1 MTEAHAQ
8 ILVDILPLL
17 VPEMILAGVACIVFL
32 GGTVRADR
40 HLWGAVTLAGFAAA
54 QVALH
59 FSAEPTLAA
68 AAPLSPVLFD
78 PLTNLLRGFGFLTGI
93 LFTLLSWNEVD
104 DRRAA
109 DWHACLL
116 ILVAGIG
123 LTAAANDLVL
133 MFLVLELISIPTY
146 VMLYVPREDALMQE
160 AALKYFLLSVFSSAL
175 VLFGFSYLYG
185 MTGETNLTRILQA
198 LNSPELTASDTPL
211 LATVALVTIVAGLGF
226 RLKAAPFHF
235 YAPDVF
241 QGGPVVM
248 SALLAWVHKAT
259 GFIALLR
266 ILGYVLPPN
275 VPSRHL
281 LGAGLSEQTPIL
293 LWFLAA
299 ITMTWGNVL
308 GLAQVNVKR
317 LFAYSTI
324 AHAGYMLVALSTA
337 SYLRSDPG
345 GADGIEALLFYL
357 VAYGVTTVGAFA
369 VIAYLS
375 TPERPVDTIDD
386 LAGLSRSH
394 PALALMMAIFLFS
407 LIGIPLT
414 AGFTGKFL
422 VFFGAMAVEGDH
434 AHLYWILAL
443 IGVVNAAIGG
453 WYYLRLIAVMYLRQP
468 LQPLTP
474 RPNLPGL
481 ATLIV
486 CAVLTVGFGVPPG
499 SNWLMKHV
507 QEAAGTVH
515 ERPGPR
521 AEMAR

>member
-1 MTEAHAQ
+1 
-8 ILVDILPLL
+8 
-17 VPEMILAGVACIVFL
+17 
-32 GGTVRADR
+32 
-40 HLWGAVTLAGFAAA
+40 
-54 QVALH
+54 
-59 FSAEPTLAA
+59 
-68 AAPLSPVLFD
+68 
-78 PLTNLLRGFGFLTGI
+78 
-93 LFTLLSWNEVD
+93 
-104 DRRAA
+104 
-109 DWHACLL
+109 
-116 ILVAGIG
+116 
-123 LTAAANDLVL
+123 
-133 MFLVLELISIPTY
+133 
-146 VMLYVPREDALMQE
+146 
-160 AALKYFLLSVFSSAL
+160 
-175 VLFGFSYLYG
+175 
-185 MTGETNLTRILQA
+185 LQA

>member
-8 ILVDILPLL
+8 ILVGILPLL

-59 FSAEPTLAA
+59 FSAAPTPAA

-78 PLTNLLRGFGFLTGI
+78 PLTNLLRGFGFMTGI

-146 VMLYVPREDALMQE
+146 VMLYVPREDALIQE

-198 LNSPELTASDTPL
+198 VNSPELTASDTPL

-235 YAPDVF
+235 YAP
-241 QGGPVVM
+241 
-248 SALLAWVHKAT
+248 
-259 GFIALLR
+259 
-266 ILGYVLPPN
+266 
-275 VPSRHL
+275 
-281 LGAGLSEQTPIL
+281 
-293 LWFLAA
+293 
-299 ITMTWGNVL
+299 
-308 GLAQVNVKR
+308 
-317 LFAYSTI
+317 
-324 AHAGYMLVALSTA
+324 
-337 SYLRSDPG
+337 
-345 GADGIEALLFYL
+345 
-357 VAYGVTTVGAFA
+357 
-369 VIAYLS
+369 
-375 TPERPVDTIDD
+375 
-386 LAGLSRSH
+386 
-394 PALALMMAIFLFS
+394 
-407 LIGIPLT
+407 
-414 AGFTGKFL
+414 
-422 VFFGAMAVEGDH
+422 
-434 AHLYWILAL
+434 
-443 IGVVNAAIGG
+443 
-453 WYYLRLIAVMYLRQP
+453 
-468 LQPLTP
+468 
-474 RPNLPGL
+474 
-481 ATLIV
+481 
-486 CAVLTVGFGVPPG
+486 
-499 SNWLMKHV
+499 
-507 QEAAGTVH
+507 
-515 ERPGPR
+515 
-521 AEMAR
+521 